1 MRKSIDGLS
10 AIVSQNFKLNPF
22 ENALFLFCRKKRDRM
37 KALLQESDGFL
48 LLYKRLEGGVF
59 QWSRTTE
66 EVREITPQ
74 QYRWLI
80 DIGLGL
86 FNEAEKEAD
95 SPILEPVLFEEPINQ
110 IRKGYKRK
118 ELFKNLPSHDQIFK
132 LEES

>member
-1 MRKSIDGLS
+1 MEERQKKTSAIDGQLVIS
-10 AIVSQNFKLNPF
+10 
-22 ENALFLFCRKKRDRM
+22 
-37 KALLQESDGFL
+37 
-48 LLYKRLEGGVF
+48 
-59 QWSRTTE
+59 
-66 EVREITPQ
+66 
-74 QYRWLI
+74 